1 MDSTESFEDNLS
13 SIFNELFGIVSK
25 EKIVGKHSLTLG
37 QIILS
42 FFEVKLHIQ
51 ALKNIDVNLYKID
64 LKILLRFKIWKIQIK
79 SKITRG

>member
-13 SIFNELFGIVSK
+13 SVFNELFGIVSK
-25 EKIVGKHSLTLG
+25 EKIVGEHSFTLG

-51 ALKNIDVNLYKID
+51 A
-64 LKILLRFKIWKIQIK
+64 
-79 SKITRG
+79 